1 MVAGQRYAGLTASAG
16 AVLGTESGTA
26 RVPLLLLGIALGGA
40 GLFGFVAFAPNRLI
54 SGRAIP
60 TAEAAILA
68 GPAPSV
74 ALAAGAGLI
83 VTGIIFRARWAQW
96 ASIAGAGVAVMALAW
111 LAAESASALAVA
123 ASPASRTSLGAG
135 FWIMATAVLL
145 IAGDSIRRLD
155 AGPLPAA
162 IAVLL
167 AIGPL
172 AALLAAGHLAPLSL
186 LKEYAVRRE
195 AFHDALLR
203 HFWLVLGAML
213 PTVALGL
220 PLGVAAWRRSAVR
233 RAVFP
238 VLGVVQTI
246 PSIALFGLLIAPLS
260 GLANGVPVLRSL
272 GISGIGMAPAI
283 IALVLYSLLPVVRN
297 TAAGLEGV
305 PAQVQDAARGMG
317 MTRRQAFWQ
326 VEAVLALPV
335 IVAGLRITAVQ
346 AVGLAAVS
354 ALIGAGGLGDIM
366 FQGLFAN
373 ALDQVLLGALP
384 IILLAVGVDLL
395 FRLMGQL
402 AANRAAPGP

>member
-1 MVAGQRYAGLTASAG
+1 MVEIQGYAGLIASAG
-16 AVLGTESGTA
+16 ASPGIA

-40 GLFGFVAFAPNRLI
+40 SAFGFVAFAPNRLI
-54 SGRAIP
+54 SGRAI
-60 TAEAAILA
+60 AIADAAALV
-68 GPAPSV
+68 GPASVV
-74 ALAAGAGLI
+74 ALAAGVALI
-83 VTGIIFRARWAQW
+83 AARIVSSARWALW
-96 ASIAGAGVAVMALAW
+96 ASVAGAGIAVGALAW
-111 LAAESASALAVA
+111 LAADAASALSVG

-135 FWIMATAVLL
+135 FWIVVTAILL
-145 IAGDSIRRLD
+145 IAGDSIQRLR
-155 AGPLPAA
+155 AAALPAVVA
-162 IAVLL
+162 IVL
-167 AIGPL
+167 AFGPL
-172 AALLAAGHLAPLSL
+172 AALLAAGYLAPLSL
-186 LKEYAVRRE
+186 LKEYAIRQQ

-203 HFWLVLGAML
+203 HVWLVLGALL
-213 PTVALGL
+213 PTVAMGL
-220 PLGVAAWRRSAVR
+220 PLGVAAWRRLPVR

-260 GLANGVPVLRSL
+260 GLADQVPILRSL
-272 GISGIGMAPAI
+272 GIAGIGITPAI

-297 TAAGLEGV
+297 TVAGLEGV
-305 PAQVQDAARGMG
+305 PAQVRDAARGMG

-354 ALIGAGGLGDIM
+354 ALIGAGGLGAIM

-395 FRLMGQL
+395 FRLL
-402 AANRAAPGP
+402 EHLTTNRTATAA